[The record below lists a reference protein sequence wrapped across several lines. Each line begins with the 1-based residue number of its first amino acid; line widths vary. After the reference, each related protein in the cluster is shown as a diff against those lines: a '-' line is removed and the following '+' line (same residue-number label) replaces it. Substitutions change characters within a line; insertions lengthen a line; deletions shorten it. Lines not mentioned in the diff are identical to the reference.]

1 MFQSMLRAVRYIAH
15 TMTLLNVIC
24 RHMSTEH
31 STIHHTGRKTKLHV
45 PFGCKEAA
53 QRLYCLLSSLQ
64 LQELIQWWKH
74 KTQEELSIEPSCQ
87 DTLKRPGPQKNQLFR
102 HQEKWKCTYGFP
114 PNQQNLRTPACKLY
128 QLLLAQLKSSPP
140 PRSNPQRLLLPLA
153 DKVEGNGCYSSAT
166 VVNHN
171 KVI

>member
-1 MFQSMLRAVRYIAH
+1 MLSADTCPQNTVQFITQEGKQSFTYLLDVRKQHRDY
-15 TMTLLNVIC
+15 TVCYLLC
-24 RHMSTEH
+24 
-31 STIHHTGRKTKLHV
+31 
-45 PFGCKEAA
+45 
-53 QRLYCLLSSLQ
+53 SSKSWYNGGS
-64 LQELIQWWKH
+64 IKH
-74 KTQEELSIEPSCQ
+74 KKNSQLSRVARTLWKDLDHRKISCS
-87 DTLKRPGPQKNQLFR
+87 DIRKSGNA
-102 HQEKWKCTYGFP
+102 HNGFP

-153 DKVEGNGCYSSAT
+153 DKVEGNGCYYSAT